1 MGIKKSVYLAGPEVF
16 FPAPIRDQV
25 ERAKRVVLD
34 EFDLVALS
42 PCDNELD
49 LDSCDHPAMAIYQA
63 NQRLMDRAHGLA
75 ANLVPFRGPSAD
87 AGTIFE
93 LGYMVA
99 QGKPAVGFSVCATS
113 YCQRVEPVGTTDA
126 QGCEIEPFGL
136 GDNLMLDCG
145 LIRSGGAFV
154 CGDQLYPRGGFTPQA
169 SFSADVFRRAIAKL
183 AENL

>member
-1 MGIKKSVYLAGPEVF
+1 MGIKKCIYLAGPEVF
-16 FPAPIRDQV
+16 FPARVRDEV

-42 PCDNELD
+42 PCDNDLD
-49 LDSCDHPAMAIYQA
+49 LAGCDNPTMSIYRA
-63 NQRLMDRAHGLA
+63 NQRLMDRADGLA

-99 QGKPAVGFSVCATS
+99 QGKPAVGFSICATP
-113 YCQRVEPVGTTDA
+113 YYQRVSLTGLTDS
-126 QGCEIEPFGL
+126 QGCEVEPFGL

-145 LIRSGGAFV
+145 LIHSGGVFIS
-154 CGDQLYPRGGFTPQA
+154 GDQAYPPEGFAPEA
-169 SFSADVFRRAIAKL
+169 SFSVGVFRQAIARL
-183 AENL
+183 AEKL